1 MAGEAT
7 SGGTTQFWLNSVEV
21 ARAVNCT
28 ASQQNQLIRVD
39 TLGRLFSS
47 EILVDNTSCSLQ
59 ASAVYVAEEDWNL
72 FGITYRLD
80 AAGQIT
86 VVSLPEAAE
95 AQIFNVKGDKVIAR
109 LIGLKL
115 ESLNVTTQKGMAVM
129 SNITMQGTVML
140 LGEAQS

>member
-7 SGGTTQFWLNSVEV
+7 SGGTTDFYLNGHVV
-21 ARAVNCT
+21 ARAVNVT
-28 ASQQNQLIRVD
+28 ANQQNQLIRVD

-59 ASAVYVAEEDWNL
+59 SSAVYVAEEDWNL

-86 VVSLPEAAE
+86 VASLPEAAE
-95 AQIFNVKGDKVIAR
+95 AQIYNAKGDKVIAR
-109 LIGLKL
+109 LMGLRL
-115 ESLNVTTQKGMAVM
+115 ESLSVTAQKGMAVM
-129 SNITMQGTVML
+129 SNITMQGTIML